1 MNEIKLYH
9 TEVFKAVWNNDK
21 RIMCCRGGARSSKT
35 WSILQAIAY
44 WLITGYWGKND
55 FRKGKFSVVRET
67 LPSLRATALKDFVEI
82 LHQLDMYKQID
93 YRKTLLEFHYQGREV
108 NFFSSDDVNSAK
120 LRGRQQMATFINEA
134 NTISFEA
141 FNQLEMRT
149 EQFLI
154 LDLNPASMESWVKK
168 FIEEEQF
175 KAGIVNLHVSTF
187 RMNPFLPQPMID
199 SIERL
204 KETDNDLYQVYN
216 LGRWVKSRNLVF
228 EKIYLIKEM
237 PVDYDKE
244 WHGIDFGWHDPT
256 ALIRVLKKDNNLYIE
271 QIIFGSKVDTGIIA
285 DTIHNKNIRKVY
297 ADNELRTIR
306 ELKSRGVRIKP
317 AKKGKDSIRQG
328 LGYIRQ
334 HKIHV
339 MESSLDVIKEFRNYK
354 YELDSDNN
362 PTDKPLDLNNHS
374 IDAIRYALSF
384 ALRRTITVH

>member
-1 MNEIKLYH
+1 MNEIKLHH

-21 RIMCCRGGARSSKT
+21 RIMVCRGGARSSKT

-44 WLITGYWGKND
+44 WLITGYFGKKQ
-55 FRKGKFSVVRET
+55 FAKGKFSVVRET

-82 LHQLDMYKQID
+82 LHQMDVYKQID
-93 YRKTLLEFHYQGREV
+93 YRKTILEFHYQGREV
-108 NFFSSDDVNSAK
+108 SFFSSDDVNSSK
-120 LRGRQQMATFINEA
+120 LRGRQQLATFINEA

-149 EQFLI
+149 EQFMI
-154 LDLNPASMESWVKK
+154 LDLNPASMESWVREH
-168 FIEEEQF
+168 IEIELF
-175 KAGIVNLHVSTF
+175 NKGVVNLHVSTF

-228 EKIYLIKEM
+228 EKIHLIKEM
-237 PVDYDKE
+237 PIEYDKE
-244 WHGIDFGWHDPT
+244 FHGIDFGWNDST
-256 ALIRVLKKDNNLYIE
+256 ALMRVLKQDNNIYIE
-271 QIIFGSKVDTGIIA
+271 QILHAPKIPTGEIA
-285 DTIHNKNIRKVY
+285 ETIHLRNIRKVY
-297 ADNELRTIR
+297 ADHEPRTIR
-306 ELKSRGVRIKP
+306 ELKARGVRIKP

-334 HKIHV
+334 HKIHIL
-339 MESSLDVIKEFRNYK
+339 EDSLETIKEFRNYK
-354 YELDSDNN
+354 YELDNDNN

-374 IDAIRYALSF
+374 IDAVRMALSF